1 MLMIWV
7 CSPEKLI
14 GQGGSSTVYKG
25 RLRSGKSVAV
35 KVLKPKKEAQK
46 NFSMEV
52 NIISSIK
59 HKHIAPLIG
68 MCLENGHL
76 IFVHEFYAKGS
87 LDHYL
92 HGKLSCSNDFDF
104 FINSIKFL
112 IWWLFFPF
120 SEAGDSGRSVLPWKV
135 RFNVAIRV
143 AEALNYLHNDCP
155 QPVIH
160 RDVKSSNILLTNDF
174 QPQVLPVT

>member
-1 MLMIWV
+1 M
-7 CSPEKLI
+7 
-14 GQGGSSTVYKG
+14 
-25 RLRSGKSVAV
+25 AV

-76 IFVHEFYAKGS
+76 IFVHEFYPKGS

-104 FINSIKFL
+104 FIKLHQISDLVIV
-112 IWWLFFPF
+112 F
-120 SEAGDSGRSVLPWKV
+120 S
-135 RFNVAIRV
+135 
-143 AEALNYLHNDCP
+143 
-155 QPVIH
+155 
-160 RDVKSSNILLTNDF
+160 LL
-174 QPQVLPVT
+174 